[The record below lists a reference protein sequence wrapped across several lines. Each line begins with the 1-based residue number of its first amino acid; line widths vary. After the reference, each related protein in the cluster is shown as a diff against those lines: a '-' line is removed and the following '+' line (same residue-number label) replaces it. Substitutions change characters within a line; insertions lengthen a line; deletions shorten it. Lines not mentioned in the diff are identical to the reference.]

1 MLLLAT
7 FVVYVA
13 STLIFSLRYWLK
25 SNRLIAAGVAAG
37 GMAFA
42 FHTALL
48 LLERCLASGRLPLS
62 NLYEFTLIFAWA
74 TILTFMFCAVR
85 FRMLAA
91 APLALTVT
99 TVLMGIAAMMP
110 RDIRPLMPALRSVWL
125 QAHVI
130 TGVLGYGALAVSAVL
145 ALAYLAGMGEKKAGE
160 GPAERTNELWGGQYW
175 RLPEKT
181 ELEGYIHGLIVF
193 GFVFLS
199 LLIVYRRGM
208 GGRNLG
214 TLVGLGPQGS
224 MGACDLVDLSGL
236 SAWQDAVRLE
246 GKGYGLVFGRGLS
259 GGDVHPVRRHLP
271 FAWSAQL
278 PVRGAACFRNGSAV
292 PATGKAA

>member
-1 MLLLAT
+1 MREWETLLLLAT

-48 LLERCLASGRLPLS
+48 LERCLASGRLPLS
-62 NLYEFTLIFAWA
+62 NLYEFTLIFAWG

-130 TGVLGYGALAVSAVL
+130 AGVLGYGALAVSAVL
-145 ALAYLAGMGEKKAGE
+145 ALAYLAGMGEKKAGA
-160 GPAERTNELWGGQYW
+160 GPAKTTNESWGGQYW

-181 ELEGYIHGLIVF
+181 ELEGYIHGLIVL

-199 LLIVYRRGM
+199 LLIVTGAVWAEETW
-208 GGRNLG
+208 GRWWGWDPKEAWALA
-214 TLVGLGPQGS
+214 TWLIYLVYLHGRTRFGWQGK
-224 MGACDLVDLSGL
+224 AT
-236 SAWQDAVRLE
+236 AW
-246 GKGYGLVFGRGLS
+246 F
-259 GGDVHPVRRHLP
+259 
-271 FAWSAQL
+271 
-278 PVRGAACFRNGSAV
+278 SAV
-292 PATGKAA
+292 GFLAVMFTLFGVTYLLPGLHSYR